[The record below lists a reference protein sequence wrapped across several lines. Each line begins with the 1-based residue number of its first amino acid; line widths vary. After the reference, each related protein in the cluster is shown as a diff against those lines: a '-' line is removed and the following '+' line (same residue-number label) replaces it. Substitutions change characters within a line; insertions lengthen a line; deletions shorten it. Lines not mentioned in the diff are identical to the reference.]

1 MIGRD
6 FITNSGDFH
15 DKRSRFSWRQVDVFL
30 WPVEILWW
38 QVKISMM
45 TDRDFHGDWSRFY
58 YEGLRFSWWCLSA
71 PSKFQSLRGV
81 SHHPTLKWNC
91 HTMQSHV
98 FTPFIQWMVYYL
110 CVIAGV
116 WSMRAVAV
124 TLVVFGENGFIV
136 KTNRGVA

>member
-1 MIGRD
+1 MIKGRD
-6 FITNSGDFH
+6 FHGGRWMFFMTSGD
-15 DKRSRFSWRQVDVFL
+15 
-30 WPVEILWW
+30 LWW

-71 PSKFQSLRGV
+71 PSKLQSLRRV
-81 SHHPTLKWNC
+81 SHHPTLKRNC

-98 FTPFIQWMVYYL
+98 FAPFIQWMVYYL

-116 WSMRAVAV
+116 WGMRAVAV
-124 TLVVFGENGFIV
+124 TLVVTVVFGENGFIV